1 VSTLAIFEGS
11 WTSTWI
17 EHQNKSAAVRVCS
30 SFFKLHLMEKLHYL
44 LMLHSLDIPWK
55 PCVPGKSARLYNPSY
70 HCSQHC
76 CHPRRVPVVVKPES
90 ISCRLM
96 LEIRVP
102 QVHLL
107 WPTTAKDS
115 KRNARQRLSLW
126 LAATTAVAAG
136 PTSPPREQE
145 ARVLRPRL
153 VISRKQ
159 HDSRSSV
166 WRSHPH

>member
-1 VSTLAIFEGS
+1 
-11 WTSTWI
+11 
-17 EHQNKSAAVRVCS
+17 
-30 SFFKLHLMEKLHYL
+30 
-44 LMLHSLDIPWK
+44 MLHTALTYLASL
-55 PCVPGKSARLYNPSY
+55 VFQQNSVQLYSPRY
-70 HCSQHC
+70 HCSQLC

-90 ISCRLM
+90 ISCGFM

-107 WPTTAKDS
+107 WPTIPPLQRIRKEMLAKD
-115 KRNARQRLSLW
+115 SLW
-126 LAATTAVAAG
+126 LAAATAVAAG
-136 PTSPPREQE
+136 PTPPPREQE

-166 WRSHPH
+166 WRTLIPLRIEDAATTAALKELQNRSCTKFKSLSI